1 MMGILKNLSKIF
13 SAEMPPQYSVEPKK
27 SVEAK
32 PAARPPEPEASTEK
46 VSGPPQSIADCY
58 LLPVIDESSPGFVM
72 NPRAAALTKLAT
84 QFKQQGDMDGAI
96 AALEAAETAMAEGK
110 TTYGVDTYCKL
121 PLYLQQAGRGE
132 EATQKLI
139 ALLEKYPPSWGK
151 KLRRDRVGMFN
162 SSIEKQRSII
172 YDKLRLVLQ
181 RDAKFQ
187 EAIPYAVL
195 AETYSQRIDH
205 RIYQYVAKKWA
216 GKPKPPEPDVS
227 DPEWL
232 KAGAAEFEWHE
243 FQQLKEQYADI
254 DETPELRSVKALL
267 KKLKKVDSL
276 PAFQNYA
283 RDLIS
288 DFRKPDDQII
298 SELREIGLK

>member
-1 MMGILKNLSKIF
+1 MGFLKNLSKIF

-27 SVEAK
+27 SIEAK
-32 PAARPPEPEASTEK
+32 PVASPPKPEVSAAKAPS
-46 VSGPPQSIADCY
+46 PPQSIADCY
-58 LLPVIDESSPGFVM
+58 LLSVIDESSPGFVM

-96 AALEAAETAMAEGK
+96 AALEAAETAMEEGK

-121 PLYLQQAGRGE
+121 PLYLQQADRGE
-132 EATQKLI
+132 EAAQKLI

-162 SSIEKQRSII
+162 NSIEKQRSIV

-181 RDAKFQ
+181 RDSKFQ

-195 AETYSQRIDH
+195 AETYGQRIDH
-205 RIYQYVAKKWA
+205 RVYQYVAKKWA

-227 DPEWL
+227 DPQWL
-232 KAGAAEFEWHE
+232 KASAAEFEWYE
-243 FQQLKEQYADI
+243 LQQLKEQYNDI
-254 DETPELRSVKALL
+254 DETPELRSVRTLL
-267 KKLKKVDSL
+267 KKLKKVDLL
-276 PAFQNYA
+276 PMFQEYA

-288 DFRKPDDQII
+288 DFKKSDEQII
-298 SELREIGLK
+298 ADLREIELN